1 MSMDLS
7 SSQGIS
13 MFTQEVCGQSWNICE
28 EDIQSVGNERC
39 EIL

>member
-13 MFTQEVCGQSWNICE
+13 VFIQEVCGQLWNICE
-28 EDIQSVGNERC
+28 EDTQGEGEERC